1 VPVPDPTT
9 IPETAP
15 SKRAHGDAI
24 NFLRRFGPLA
34 LLAAALVAVWASG
47 LTHDLSLH
55 MLRTRREAL
64 EAAVHAHPLAALGAY
79 VGTYTL
85 VVALSLPAALVMTL
99 TGGLLFG
106 PWVGGLAAAISCTLG
121 SAVIFLVCRTAIGDA
136 LRRRAG
142 STVARI
148 EAGVR
153 RDAFSYVI
161 TLRLIPVMPFWL
173 ANLALGFVDIPLGV
187 FVAASFIGIL
197 PVSVVYAGLGANLNL
212 LFARHQRPDPHL
224 ILRPEV
230 LLPLAGL
237 ALLALAPILARQFRR
252 SGAKPALEE
261 KN

>member
-1 VPVPDPTT
+1 MPEPDPAT
-9 IPETAP
+9 IADTPPGQFGGAL
-15 SKRAHGDAI
+15 SV
-24 NFLRRFGPLA
+24 LRRFGPLA
-34 LLAAALVAVWASG
+34 LLAAALIAVWASG

-64 EAAVHAHPLAALGAY
+64 EAAVHAHPLLALGAY
-79 VGTYTL
+79 VGAYIL

-106 PWVGGLAAAISCTLG
+106 AWIGGLAAAISCTLG
-121 SAVIFLVCRTAIGDA
+121 AAVVFGVCRTAIGDS

-148 EAGVR
+148 EEGVR
-153 RDAFSYVI
+153 RDAFSYVV

-187 FVAASFIGIL
+187 FIAASFIGIA

-212 LFARHQRPDPHL
+212 LFARHERPDLHL
-224 ILRPEV
+224 VLRPEV

-237 ALLALAPILARQFRR
+237 ALLALAPIAVRRFRR
-252 SGAKPALEE
+252 SAAGPAVEE

>member
-1 VPVPDPTT
+1 VTEVDPPNTQ
-9 IPETAP
+9 
-15 SKRAHGDAI
+15 DAARQPAGPWEL
-24 NFLRRFGPLA
+24 LRRFGPLV
-34 LLAAALVAVWASG
+34 LLAAALIAVWASG

-64 EAAVHAHPLAALGAY
+64 QAAVHAHRLLALGVYALVY
-79 VGTYTL
+79 VL

-106 PWVGGLAAAISCTLG
+106 AWIGGCTAAASCTLG
-121 SAVIFLVCRTAIGDA
+121 AAVVFLVCRTAVGDS

-148 EAGVR
+148 EEGVR

-187 FVAASFIGIL
+187 FVLATFVGIL
-197 PVSVVYAGLGANLNL
+197 PVSVIYAGLGANLNL
-212 LFARHQRPDPHL
+212 LFARHQRPDLHL
-224 ILRPEV
+224 VMRPEV
-230 LLPLAGL
+230 LLPLVGL
-237 ALLALAPILARQFRR
+237 ALLALAPILARRLRR
-252 SGAKPALEE
+252 AS
-261 KN
+261 NR

>member
-1 VPVPDPTT
+1 MTHPHPDTTADAVPTPGRTG
-9 IPETAP
+9 
-15 SKRAHGDAI
+15 RALAL
-24 NFLRRFGPLA
+24 LRRFGPLA
-34 LLAAALVAVWASG
+34 LLVAALAAVWASG

-55 MLRTRREAL
+55 VLRTRREML
-64 EAAVHAHPLAALGAY
+64 EAAVHTHPLLALGAY
-79 VGTYTL
+79 ALVYVL

-106 PWVGGLAAAISCTLG
+106 AWIGGLTAAASCTIG
-121 SAVIFLVCRTAIGDA
+121 AAIIFLVCRTAIGDV

-187 FVAASFIGIL
+187 FTAATFIGIL

-212 LFARHQRPDPHL
+212 LFARHEHPDLHL
-224 ILRPEV
+224 VMRPEV
-230 LLPLAGL
+230 LLPLIGL
-237 ALLALAPILARQFRR
+237 ALLALAPIVARRLGR
-252 SGAKPALEE
+252 SGDD
-261 KN
+261 

>member
-1 VPVPDPTT
+1 M
-9 IPETAP
+9 PEPEPAITVDTAP
-15 SKRAHGDAI
+15 LSPRASGSFDRARSL
-24 NFLRRFGPLA
+24 LRRFGPLI
-34 LLAAALVAVWASG
+34 LLAAALAAVWASG

-55 MLRTRREAL
+55 VLRARREAL
-64 EAAVHAHPLAALGAY
+64 EAAVHAHPLLALGAY
-79 VGTYTL
+79 VAAYIL

-106 PWVGGLAAAISCTLG
+106 AWLGGFAAAISCTLG

-148 EAGVR
+148 EEGVR
-153 RDAFSYVI
+153 RDAFSYII

-212 LFARHQRPDPHL
+212 LFARHQRPDLHL
-224 ILRPEV
+224 VLRPEV
-230 LLPLAGL
+230 LLPLIGL
-237 ALLALAPILARQFRR
+237 ALLALAPVLARRLRR
-252 SGAKPALEE
+252 PKHV
-261 KN
+261 